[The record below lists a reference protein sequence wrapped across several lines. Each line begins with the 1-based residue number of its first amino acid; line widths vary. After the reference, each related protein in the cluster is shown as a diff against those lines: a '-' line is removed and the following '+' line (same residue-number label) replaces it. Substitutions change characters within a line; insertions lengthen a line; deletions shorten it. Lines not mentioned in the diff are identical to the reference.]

1 MINIL
6 VALNA
11 EAKSIRQVLKLR
23 ALQDSAPWRCY
34 VNDRYRLIVTGTGS
48 LNMAMATSWLYGAY
62 GAASLWVNIGS
73 VGHKTAEVGSVV
85 IANKI
90 EDGKSGQTWFI
101 PILVNGISPGTICT
115 VERAEVECSDLN
127 FYDMEASG
135 FIQAALRVTER
146 ERIHSIKI
154 VSDNAIERSDD
165 LDELKLMEIVEA
177 ATETVLTRLQ
187 QIFDSLGLGVDKT
200 MPKSKISREGFNLGK
215 LRRIS
220 SAQEHRWR
228 ELKRRWSAVG
238 WSIDS
243 LRQTLDSHKSTTGFM
258 DWMES
263 ELLSKAISLE
273 RKP

>member
-34 VNDRYRLIVTGTGS
+34 VNDRYRLLVTGTGS
-48 LNMAMATSWLYGAY
+48 LNMAMATSWLFGAY
-62 GAASLWVNIGS
+62 GSASLWVNIGS
-73 VGHKTAEVGSVV
+73 AGHKTAEVGSVV

-90 EDGKSGQTWFI
+90 VDSKSGQTWFI
-101 PILVNGISPGTICT
+101 PILVNGISSGTVCT
-115 VERAEVECSDLN
+115 FERAKVEFSDLN
-127 FYDMEASG
+127 FYDMEAAG

-154 VSDNAIERSDD
+154 VSDNDIERSGD
-165 LDELKLMEIVEA
+165 LDELRLMEIIEA

-187 QIFDSLGLGVDKT
+187 QIIDSLGSGAVEI
-200 MPKSKISREGFNLGK
+200 MPKSKTSQEYFNLGK
-215 LRRIS
+215 LRHIS

-228 ELKRRWSAVG
+228 ELKRCWSAVG
-238 WSIDS
+238 WSIKS
-243 LRQTLDSHKSTTGFM
+243 LRQTLDSHKSTTDFL

-263 ELLSKAISLE
+263 ELHSKPISLE